1 MSPGDDRLTPP
12 HGMRW
17 VGFAQCAA
25 MHRPLALL
33 IALSIALCC
42 AAGSE
47 AKPLVYCA
55 DASPEGFDPGRW
67 DSSSTANATRQM
79 FEGLLRFE
87 RGGTRLQPEL
97 AEQWTLSPDAMSLTV
112 KLRAGVQFH
121 ERPGFKP
128 SRALNADDVL
138 FSFGRFLDPEHPYNR
153 ALPVVYTYPQSL
165 GLDQQIAGI
174 DKLGELELR
183 FRLRKPNVVFPTY
196 LAMPF
201 AGIHSAEYAAQLLQQ
216 GRPQAL
222 NNEPV
227 GTGPYRFRRYV
238 KDEVLRM
245 EPHPAHWGQAQRAE
259 QLIFAIAREP
269 NVRVQKLLAGE
280 CHITSPL
287 RDVDVAT
294 VARRQDVAQLH
305 QIQALNIS
313 YLAFNLKK
321 PPFTDRRVREAL
333 DIAVDRDAVFRAL
346 FPRGDARQAVN
357 AMPPAI
363 PGWNAAL
370 KNEFN
375 PEKAKRLLA
384 EAGLAQGFALELWAL
399 PVARPTNPNGQLMAQ
414 LIQQDWARIGV
425 RATIKTYEWGEY
437 LKRAN
442 KGEHDI
448 YMSGWSGDTG
458 DADDFL
464 APNLSCAS
472 SKGGIKFCNAEFD
485 ALLERARASNDEAE
499 RVRLY
504 QEANALFKRERPWIT
519 MAHSTIYIGARKDVK
534 GFMMA
539 PNGGVEFEGV
549 TRE

>member
-1 MSPGDDRLTPP
+1 MAARAAL
-12 HGMRW
+12 MRSA
-17 VGFAQCAA
+17 GCAFAQCAP
-25 MHRPLALL
+25 MRLPSLSLLLALGL
-33 IALSIALCC
+33 
-42 AAGSE
+42 AAAAPAP

-67 DSSSTANATRQM
+67 DSSSTANATRQI

-87 RGGTRLQPEL
+87 PGGTRLVPEL
-97 AEQWTLSPDAMSLTV
+97 AEAWTLSADARSLTLT
-112 KLRAGVQFH
+112 LRAGVRFH
-121 ERPGFKP
+121 ERPGFRP
-128 SRALNADDVL
+128 SRTLNADDVL
-138 FSFGRFLDPEHPYNR
+138 FSFQRFLDPRHPYNR

-165 GLDQQIAGI
+165 GLDQQIEGI
-174 DKLGELELR
+174 DRLGELALR

-201 AGIHSAEYAAQLLQQ
+201 AGIHSAEYAAQLLRE

-238 KDEVLRM
+238 KDEVLRL
-245 EPHPAHWGQAQRAE
+245 EPHPGHWGSARRADA
-259 QLIFAIAREP
+259 LIFAIAREP

-280 CHITSPL
+280 CHLTSPL

-294 VARRQDVAQLH
+294 VARRPDVAQLH

-313 YLAFNLKK
+313 YLAFNLKR
-321 PPFTDRRVREAL
+321 PLFQDRRVREAL

-346 FPRGDARQAVN
+346 FPRGDARPAVN

-363 PGWNAAL
+363 PGWNPTL
-370 KNEFN
+370 RNEHD
-375 PEKAKRLLA
+375 PARARRLLA
-384 EAGLAQGFALELWAL
+384 EAGHPQGFAIDLWAL
-399 PVARPTNPNGQLMAQ
+399 PVARPTNPNGQLLAQ

-442 KGEHDI
+442 QGEHDV

-458 DADDFL
+458 EADDFL

-472 SKGGIKFCNAEFD
+472 SKGGVKFCNAAFD
-485 ALLERARASNDEAE
+485 ELLERARASSDEAE

-504 QEANALFKRERPWIT
+504 QSANALFKRERPWIT
-519 MAHSTIYIGARKDVK
+519 IAHSTIYIGARKDVK
-534 GFMMA
+534 GFRMA
-539 PNGGVEFEGV
+539 PNGGVDFEGV
-549 TRE
+549 VRE